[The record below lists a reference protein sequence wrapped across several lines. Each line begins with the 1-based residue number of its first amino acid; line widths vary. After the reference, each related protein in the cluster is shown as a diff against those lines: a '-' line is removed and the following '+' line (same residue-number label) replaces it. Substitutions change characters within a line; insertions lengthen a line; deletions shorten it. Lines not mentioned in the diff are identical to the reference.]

1 MMIRILFA
9 LLIFPVIGFS
19 QVYVTQD
26 NPNQFRDFQGSIQAR
41 KNMRLPVIGG
51 HSYTAGDS
59 VAFIRYDPITGNVY
73 YFNGVTMTWI
83 QWGSGGAGADSN
95 IFATLYRVDTAKT
108 NLRTSINGKL
118 NITDTAG
125 KWIGIGTLSSL
136 VKYGDTAAMLLPYA
150 RKADFIDSMAAHWT
164 AIQGKQAQLNGT
176 GFVKATGTTIS
187 YDNSTYTPT
196 SRTLTIN
203 GVTQDL
209 SADRIYTLPVIDTS
223 KFVRKDTLGTAA
235 YQNTGTSGATIPL
248 LNGNNTASGTWTF
261 NNSLTTASRVVLG
274 GNTGFTISQDYD
286 EFGGGTGFTQLR
298 LTVTGDYYIGGWSSA
313 SNGQIMFMTNTGT
326 GTLSLLNQHGAAT
339 AAQRFEIGDTIF
351 LAPQQT
357 KSFFYDGNVSRWR
370 LLSSEQVLS
379 GYLKVTDTG
388 TFLVTSSQLAELR
401 DDVTELQGQI
411 SHKVDSNIIRNDSLF
426 WYAGGVEYFGGGVS
440 PTSPDSS
447 LYTTIT
453 RLNDSLNILKAVLVK
468 AHLQGGNSFG
478 RTDTI
483 GSNDDQDVA
492 MKRNGSIK
500 LRVTSAFTYI
510 IDKISIGKNTSSG
523 ATLEVQGSSST
534 TGSVIDIRNS
544 SNGVIIQGLSNGS
557 IYFGGPNIYI
567 DAANTRLGIGQDN
580 PSERLHV
587 FGNSRVS
594 GTSRV
599 EGLSGTGDGVV
610 TGSSNGTLNIIRPP
624 SSGTYTLTGGDAII
638 SWNESVRDTT
648 ATGDLTFSVPA
659 NSVLQ
664 YIVVVPVA
672 NETITVGTTNAGTDV
687 VSSTPVLAGVVT
699 TISVD
704 KKFSK
709 VAATT
714 LYINGAAGAVDYEF
728 YYK

>member
-73 YFNGVTMTWI
+73 YFNGVTMTWV

-95 IFATLYRVDTAKT
+95 IFATIYQVDTAKT
-108 NLRTSINGKL
+108 NLRTSINSKL

-125 KWIGIGTLSSL
+125 KWIGIGTLASL

-150 RKADFIDSMAAHWT
+150 RQADFMDSMAAHWA
-164 AIQGKQAQLNGT
+164 AIQSKQAQLNGT

-209 SADRIYTLPVIDTS
+209 SADRIYTVPVIDTS

-261 NNSLTTASRVVLG
+261 SNSLTTASRVVLG
-274 GNTGFTISQDYD
+274 GNTGFTISQNYD

-298 LTVTGDYYIGGWSSA
+298 LTVTGDYYLGGWSSA

-326 GTLSLLNQHGAAT
+326 GTLSLLNQHSAAT

-351 LAPQQT
+351 LSPQQT
-357 KSFFYDGNVSRWR
+357 KPFFYDGNVSRWR
-370 LLSSEQVLS
+370 LLSSEQILS
-379 GYLKVTDTG
+379 GYLKLTDTG
-388 TFLVTSSQLAELR
+388 TFLVTVSQLAELR
-401 DDVTELQGQI
+401 DEMLDSVGNRVVQVQAGTNVTIDTTDPQRPVVSSSGTP
-411 SHKVDSNIIRNDSLF
+411 DSLYIQNQNASSQTANF
-426 WYAGGVEYFGGGVS
+426 RISGVGRASGGFQVISNGTGIYIQDYASFPSAKVIYIGTGSPGDNNFSFIGDNTTLTANHPVRLRGNINNGSTKYDITDGLTLFQNNPVEV
-440 PTSPDSS
+440 
-447 LYTTIT
+447 
-453 RLNDSLNILKAVLVK
+453 R
-468 AHLQGGNSFG
+468 GNSSVTGAAFSA
-478 RTDTI
+478 TNSLEEDI
-483 GSNDDQDVA
+483 FIANNDKTVQ
-492 MKRNGSIK
+492 IPP
-500 LRVTSAFTYI
+500 F
-510 IDKISIGKNTSSG
+510 SG
-523 ATLEVQGSSST
+523 
-534 TGSVIDIRNS
+534 TGS
-544 SNGVIIQGLSNGS
+544 GVII
-557 IYFGGPNIYI
+557 
-567 DAANTRLGIGQDN
+567 
-580 PSERLHV
+580 
-587 FGNSRVS
+587 GN
-594 GTSRV
+594 
-599 EGLSGTGDGVV
+599 GTGF
-610 TGSSNGTLNIIRPP
+610 LNISRPP
-624 SSGTYTLTGGDAII
+624 ATGTYTLTGGDTIV

-648 ATGDLTFSVPA
+648 ATGNLTFSVPA

-687 VSSTPVLAGVVT
+687 VSSTPVLAGVIT